1 MIGRSYRASSGKEA
15 YMAATGSTRSSQG
28 LARSAIGLREVLFQS
43 ITHMAP
49 AAAVA
54 FSIIVGAPFA
64 GGALPLGV
72 LLALVAC
79 LFVASSIGQLAK
91 HLPSAGGFATYAS
104 RGLHPSVGFLV
115 AWLYSL
121 AEAFV
126 APLLF
131 LIFGHV
137 MASTLNVE
145 FGWPYSP
152 WWWISVLVI
161 AVIVFLLGWFGIRVS
176 TGAGT
181 ILGVFEIAVFAVLAV
196 WLIFAAGG
204 NNTLAVFGT
213 SYATGE
219 GFQGING
226 VFAGSIYCILA
237 FIGFEAAAPLAEE
250 AKDPR
255 RTVRVAVV
263 WSALLI
269 GLFYVLTTY
278 AAAVYFGPERFGE
291 FNVSGGGDPWQGLAR
306 AVWGGGWVLVFLA
319 VVNSAIAN
327 ANAGANATTRTWF
340 SLGRIRLLPRAFANL
355 DPATRTPR
363 VAVLAQFVFGLA
375 AALIL
380 GSVYGPLSAFSL
392 MATILVPSVILIYI
406 AVNLACIGYYAR
418 FARAERNW
426 LLHVVLP
433 VLGVL
438 AFLPALLT
446 ALGVNNVLG
455 LELAFISKLSP
466 PLSYAGPIVGVWLL
480 VGIVYLLVLSARDP
494 GRVRQTGEVF
504 LDEPTAAA
512 PRTAPEPEVSA

>member
-1 MIGRSYRASSGKEA
+1 
-15 YMAATGSTRSSQG
+15 
-28 LARSAIGLREVLFQS
+28 
-43 ITHMAP
+43 MAP

-64 GGALPLGV
+64 GGSLPLGI

-91 HLPSAGGFATYAS
+91 HLPSAGGFATYTT
-104 RGLHPSVGFLV
+104 RGLHPAVGFLV
-115 AWLYSL
+115 AWLYAL

-131 LIFGHV
+131 LIFGNV
-137 MASTLNVE
+137 VASTLNVE

-161 AVIVFLLGWFGIRVS
+161 AVVVFLLGWFGIRVS
-176 TGAGT
+176 AGAGT
-181 ILGVFEIAVFAVLAV
+181 ILGVFEILVFAVLAI

-204 NNTLAVFGT
+204 NNTLSVFGT
-213 SYATGE
+213 GLATSE

-226 VFAGSIYCILA
+226 IFAGSIYCILA

-255 RTVRVAVV
+255 RTIGRAVIY
-263 WSALLI
+263 SALLI
-269 GLFYVLTTY
+269 GLFYALTTY
-278 AAAVYFGPERFGE
+278 AADVYFGPDKFAE
-291 FNVSGGGDPWQGLAR
+291 FTASGGGDPWQGLAR

-327 ANAGANATTRTWF
+327 ANAGANATTRTWY
-340 SLGRIRLLPRAFANL
+340 SLGRIRLLPSAFANL

-363 VAVLAQFVFGLA
+363 VAVLVQFVFGLA

-380 GSVYGPLSAFSL
+380 GAVYEPLPAFSL

-406 AVNLACIGYYAR
+406 AVNLACIGFYSR
-418 FARAERNW
+418 HARAERSW
-426 LLHVVLP
+426 FLHVLLP
-433 VLGVL
+433 ILGVL

-446 ALGVNNVLG
+446 ALGVHNVLG
-455 LELAFISKLSP
+455 LELSFISQLSP

-480 VGIVYLLVLSARDP
+480 VGIVYLLILMRRDP
-494 GRVRQTGEVF
+494 ARVRQTGEVF
-504 LDEPTAAA
+504 LDE
-512 PRTAPEPEVSA
+512 EPVEVRG